1 MNVAHILSLMSSLAF
16 IIPCGNNSSMF
27 PQGLFGAWTRYEKVS
42 NYQFGV
48 FYD

>member
-1 MNVAHILSLMSSLAF
+1 MNVAHILSLMSPIVL
-16 IIPCGNNSSMF
+16 IIPYRYNSSMF
-27 PQGLFGAWTRYEKVS
+27 PQGWFEAWTRYQKVS